1 MIRTVLSNAQWERIA
16 PELPGKIGDPG
27 RSGEFVCGRGVVGGP
42 DRCAVARYRLHALL
56 AVGAKSADP
65 DFEYVLIDAALVPAC
80 PMSAPAPRAR
90 PLWERLKPQRVW
102 KVPRRVE
109 NALSRAQLTN
119 ACEPR
124 CTAWQMQSAALGHQR
139 DPSDCKNK

>member
-1 MIRTVLSNAQWERIA
+1 MIRDAAGSLSVEEVLS
-16 PELPGKIGDPG
+16 
-27 RSGEFVCGRGVVGGP
+27 
-42 DRCAVARYRLHALL
+42 VARTGAPHALL

-139 DPSDCKNK
+139 DPSDGKNK